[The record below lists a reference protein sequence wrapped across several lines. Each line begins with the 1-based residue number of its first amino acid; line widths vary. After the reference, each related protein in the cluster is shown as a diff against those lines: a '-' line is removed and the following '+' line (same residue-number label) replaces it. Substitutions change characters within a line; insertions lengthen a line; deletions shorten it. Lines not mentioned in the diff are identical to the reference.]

1 MKILHSN
8 QENVWFISIPVD
20 ITEAEKEILKNG
32 TEEEKQLLS
41 VSLKER
47 SVKDAT
53 KEESDSAII
62 LYNSNKPN
70 EEFELIH
77 TSIDLDDN
85 SGFINY
91 RQEGQHKQIYF

>member
-8 QENVWFISIPVD
+8 QENVWFILVSVD

-77 TSIDLDDN
+77 ASIDLDDN